1 MAITVGNLSIS
12 YDDSSDVLYLSVGEP
27 RAAITQEDD
36 EGVLIRKD
44 PATEEVVGVTIL
56 AYGRH
61 FRHLPD
67 LSWLNSRGL
76 PPDVVHFLNDRP
88 VL

>member
-1 MAITVGNLSIS
+1 MAIKVGSLSVS

-27 RAAITQEDD
+27 RAAVTQEDD

-44 PATEEVVGVTIL
+44 PVTEELVGVTIL
-56 AYGRH
+56 AYGSH

-67 LSWLNSRGL
+67 LSWLANRGL
-76 PPDVVHFLNDRP
+76 PSDVVHFLNDRP

>member
-1 MAITVGNLSIS
+1 MALKVGKLSVS
-12 YDDSSDVLYLSVGEP
+12 YDDTSDVLYLAIGEP
-27 RAAITQEDD
+27 RAAVTQEDD

-44 PATEEVVGVTIL
+44 PATAEIVGVTIL

-67 LSWLNSRGL
+67 LSWLATRGL
-76 PPDVVHFLNDRP
+76 PADVVYFLKDRP
-88 VL
+88 IL